1 MLSLSAF
8 SQEKNVSKIE
18 SFLLQNFSVS
28 SEKYNIKSFIE
39 NNPNYEVYYIQQKFN
54 GFLVHNAISSMAIKN
69 GEVKS
74 YNNRFV
80 NENFG
85 QNSLVVPKIDSY
97 TAIENGLNEL
107 KINEF
112 KNSLD
117 GWTHSNPYNIE
128 AKLVYVFIN
137 DRLNLSWNFN
147 IVTTDH
153 KNWYDIF
160 VSAEDGKVL
169 KTENWIVTCK
179 FNYFFGSLA

>member
-54 GFLVHNAISSMAIKN
+54 GILVHNAISSMAIKN

-85 QNSLVVPKIDSY
+85 QNSLTVPKIDS
-97 TAIENGLNEL
+97 
-107 KINEF
+107 
-112 KNSLD
+112 
-117 GWTHSNPYNIE
+117 
-128 AKLVYVFIN
+128 
-137 DRLNLSWNFN
+137 
-147 IVTTDH
+147 
-153 KNWYDIF
+153 
-160 VSAEDGKVL
+160 
-169 KTENWIVTCK
+169 
-179 FNYFFGSLA
+179 